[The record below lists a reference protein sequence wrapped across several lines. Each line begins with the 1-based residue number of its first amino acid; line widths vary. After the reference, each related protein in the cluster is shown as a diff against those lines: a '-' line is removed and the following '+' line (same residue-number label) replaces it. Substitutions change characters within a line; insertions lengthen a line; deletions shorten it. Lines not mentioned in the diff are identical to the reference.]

1 MLIKEIRETL
11 EKSFDINSFTKDNIE
26 TANI

>member
-11 EKSFDINSFTKDNIE
+11 EKSFDINSFEKDFIE